1 MKVTPFIILAG
12 ILSFST
18 AVIADEDEI
27 PSFKKADA
35 DGNKFVDEKE
45 FGKARKAGV
54 KKTLAELD
62 KDKDGKLNKDEYG
75 VILEEE
81 CD

>member
-12 ILSFST
+12 VLSFST
-18 AVIADEDEI
+18 AVMADEDEI

-35 DGNKFVDEKE
+35 NKDKFVDEKE
-45 FGKARKAGV
+45 FGKAKAAGV

-62 KDKDGKLNKDEYG
+62 KDKDGKLSKEEYS
-75 VILEEE
+75 VILEEDCE
-81 CD
+81 